1 MTKENQNLKE
11 KMDRLRQVKDVVYCS
26 QLLKDEENSPIND
39 IIQLVKE
46 NPNDYSL
53 GSAVR
58 EYFNDLDL

>member
-26 QLLKDEENSPIND
+26 QLLKDEKNSPIND

>member
-26 QLLKDEENSPIND
+26 ELLKEGKDNPIND

>member
-1 MTKENQNLKE
+1 
-11 KMDRLRQVKDVVYCS
+11 MDRLRQVKDVVYCS